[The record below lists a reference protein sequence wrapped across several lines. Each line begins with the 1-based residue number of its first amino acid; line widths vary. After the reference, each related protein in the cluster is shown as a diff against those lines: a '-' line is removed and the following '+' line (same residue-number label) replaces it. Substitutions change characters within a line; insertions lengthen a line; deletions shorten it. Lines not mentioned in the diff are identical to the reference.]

1 MEIAGGSLQRMCI
14 GDSVK
19 YIDKVW
25 HSKPHLTSNDLMTVV
40 RCNSSDVDT
49 GLNESYNQV

>member
-25 HSKPHLTSNDLMTVV
+25 HSKPHLASNDLMTVV

-49 GLNESYNQV
+49 GLNESSHQV